1 MPKGY
6 WVALIDVHDPDIYPA
21 YRTAVGPALAA
32 FGGRFLVR
40 GGAAT
45 VQEGSVK
52 PRVVVV
58 EFDSLADA
66 KACYDSPAY
75 QHARAI
81 RDEAANSDL
90 VIVEGWDG

>member
-6 WVALIDVHDPDIYPA
+6 WVALIDVHDPDIYPT

-40 GGAAT
+40 AGAAT
-45 VQEGSVK
+45 VREGSVK

-58 EFDSLADA
+58 EFASLADA
-66 KACYDSPAY
+66 KACYESPAY
-75 QHARAI
+75 QQAKAI
-81 RDEAANSDL
+81 RDASAVSDL
-90 VIVEGWDG
+90 VIVEGWEG